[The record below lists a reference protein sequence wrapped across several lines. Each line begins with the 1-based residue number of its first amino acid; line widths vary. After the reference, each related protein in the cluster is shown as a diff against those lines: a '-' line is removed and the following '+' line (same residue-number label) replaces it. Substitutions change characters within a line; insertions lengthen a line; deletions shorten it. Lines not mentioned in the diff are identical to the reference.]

1 MRVGGDVGVELAY
14 EERGSGSAI
23 LFLHGVGSDRTA
35 WRPQLA
41 AFGDGFRCVAV
52 DCRGHGESAAPAE
65 LIGIPRFAADAA
77 ELIERLGLGT
87 AHVCGLSMGG
97 IVALQMWADRPE
109 LVRSLI
115 LADCWAYHPAAA
127 AGLPERLRAI
137 DSTPLPELARSRMP
151 AVLAPGADPE
161 LLARVIEVMAA
172 KDPAC
177 YRRSNEVLWG
187 ADMRRVAA
195 TVRVPALVLV
205 GELDRITPPVL
216 SEELAGLLPGARLEV
231 ISGAGH
237 LSNEERPAEFNRAV
251 RRFVDPTPSSPRN
264 SGWRK
269 VAG

>member
-1 MRVGGDVGVELAY
+1 MASLRVGGDVGAVELAY

-23 LFLHGVGSDRTA
+23 LFMHGVGSERTT

-41 AFGDGFRCVAV
+41 GLGDGFRCVAV

-65 LIGIPRFAADAA
+65 SISIPRFAADTA
-77 ELIERLGLGT
+77 ELIGGLGLGT

-97 IVALQMWADRPE
+97 IVALQLWADRPE

-115 LADCWAYHPAAA
+115 LADCWAYHGAAA
-127 AGLPERLRAI
+127 AGLADRLRAI
-137 DSTPLPELARSRMP
+137 DTTSMPELARDRMP

-172 KDPAC
+172 KDRAC
-177 YRRSNEVLWG
+177 YRRSSEVLWG

-205 GELDRITPPVL
+205 GELDRIAPPEL
-216 SEELAGLLPGARLEV
+216 SEELARLVPGARLEV
-231 ISGAGH
+231 ITGAGH
-237 LSNEERPAEFNRAV
+237 LCNEERPVEFNRALV
-251 RRFVDPTPSSPRN
+251 SFIERVE
-264 SGWRK
+264 SGA
-269 VAG
+269 V